1 MNVCH
6 YRCLPEKEE
15 NCCTKTSITKLTPKS
30 GSAKSATELFEMQ
43 PTGYSPLHS
52 HKAQHTILVLEGE
65 GIVFD
70 GEKSVPIHVDDVV
83 CIMANEPHQLKN
95 TGKKPFKFLAI
106 TTHTKE

>member
-6 YRCLPEKEE
+6 YKCLPEKEE
-15 NCCTKTSITKLTPKS
+15 NCCTKTTIIKLNPKTDP
-30 GSAKSATELFEMQ
+30 KSATELFEMQ

-70 GEKSVPIHVDDVV
+70 GEKSVPLHADDIVS
-83 CIMANEPHQLKN
+83 IMANEPHQLKN
-95 TGKKPFKFLAI
+95 TGKKVFKFLAI
-106 TTHTKE
+106 TTQTKE